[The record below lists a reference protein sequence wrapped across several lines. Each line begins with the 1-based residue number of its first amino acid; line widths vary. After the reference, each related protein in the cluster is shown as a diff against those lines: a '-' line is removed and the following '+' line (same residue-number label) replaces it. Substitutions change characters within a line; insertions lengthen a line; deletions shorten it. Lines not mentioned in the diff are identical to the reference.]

1 LIQYLYLKPKLKI
14 MNKNDLFQIEKFTSK
29 SDTIFKNIPSELR
42 LFLESQMIDKTF
54 RKGQPIFLEGS
65 FSSGIFYL
73 KEGLVKKYKTDH
85 AGKEHILSLCSEG
98 ELIGFSALLCNE
110 PYPNSASAIETSK
123 LGFLPKEVFLEATN
137 KSNELMLG
145 LLSSLSHEFSVM
157 VNSVMVFA
165 HMTVRERLAL
175 TLLILS
181 TKFRKTDQS
190 DLIEIILSR
199 EELAN
204 MVGTATETLV
214 RILQEFKKEG
224 IIEINAKK
232 ISILQTKTLI
242 QISKFY

>member
-1 LIQYLYLKPKLKI
+1 MNPK
-14 MNKNDLFQIEKFTSK
+14 DLFQIEKFTSK

-65 FSSGIFYL
+65 YSSGIFYL

-85 AGKEHILSLCSEG
+85 AGKEHILSLCSTG
-98 ELIGFSALLCNE
+98 ELIGYSALLCNE
-110 PYPNSASAIETSK
+110 PYPDSASAIETSK
-123 LGFLPKEVFLEATN
+123 LGFIPNEVFLKATN
-137 KSNELMLG
+137 ESNELMLC

-181 TKFRKTDQS
+181 AKFRKKDKA
-190 DLIEIILSR
+190 DLVEIVLSR

-232 ISILQTKTLI
+232 IRLLKAKTLI
-242 QISKFY
+242 GISKFY

>member
-1 LIQYLYLKPKLKI
+1 
-14 MNKNDLFQIEKFTSK
+14 MNTKDLFQIEKFTSK

-42 LFLESQMIDKTF
+42 LFLEGQMIDKTF

-65 FSSGIFYL
+65 YSSGIFYL

-85 AGKEHILSLCSEG
+85 AGKEHILSLCSAG
-98 ELIGFSALLCNE
+98 ELIGYSALLCNE
-110 PYPNSASAIETSK
+110 PYPDSASAIETSK
-123 LGFLPKEVFLEATN
+123 LGFIPNEVFLKATN
-137 KSNELMLG
+137 ESNELMLC

-181 TKFRKTDQS
+181 AKFRKKDKA
-190 DLIEIILSR
+190 DLVEIVLSR

-232 ISILQTKTLI
+232 IRLLKAKTLI
-242 QISKFY
+242 EISKFY

>member
-1 LIQYLYLKPKLKI
+1 MTISLYLDPKFKT
-14 MNKNDLFQIEKFTSK
+14 MAAGDLFQIEKFTSK
-29 SDTIFKNIPSELR
+29 SDSIFKNIPSELR
-42 LFLESQMIDKTF
+42 LFLESQMIEKTF

-85 AGKEHILSLCSEG
+85 TGKEHILSLCSVG
-98 ELIGFSALLCNE
+98 ELIGYSALLCNE
-110 PYPNSASAIETSK
+110 PYPDSATAIETSR
-123 LGFLPKEVFLEATN
+123 LGFLPKEVFLKATN
-137 KSNELMLG
+137 ESNDLMLG

-181 TKFRKTDQS
+181 VKFRKNDKS
-190 DLIEIILSR
+190 DLVEIILSR

-214 RILQEFKKEG
+214 RLLQEFKKEG
-224 IIEINAKK
+224 IIAINAKK
-232 ISILQTKTLI
+232 ISVVKTKTLI
-242 QISKFY
+242 EMSKFY

>member
-1 LIQYLYLKPKLKI
+1 MTEYLYLQTKSNP
-14 MNKNDLFQIEKFTSK
+14 MNTKDLFQIEKFTSK

-65 FSSGIFYL
+65 YSSGIFYL

-85 AGKEHILSLCSEG
+85 AGKEHILSLCSAG
-98 ELIGFSALLCNE
+98 ELIGYSALLCNE
-110 PYPNSASAIETSK
+110 PYPDSASAIETSK
-123 LGFLPKEVFLEATN
+123 LGFIPNEVFLKATN
-137 KSNELMLG
+137 ESNELMLC

-181 TKFRKTDQS
+181 AKFRKKDKA
-190 DLIEIILSR
+190 DLVEIVLSR

-232 ISILQTKTLI
+232 IRLLKAKTLI
-242 QISKFY
+242 EISKFY